1 MAEEKITLL
10 ANEKMLAE
18 HSRHDKYLFIALDL
32 CQKYTSD
39 PNSGLIYD
47 VYLWLCDILKEKA
60 TTYVHVSRTLSLLAD
75 NGILNRKRGFR
86 GNTRIYSLT
95 PNVQNSLHIIYT
107 PEIQKKIDAK
117 IIDLEV
123 YITAK
128 SKQKK
133 KNFNKLLDNY

>member
-1 MAEEKITLL
+1 
-10 ANEKMLAE
+10 
-18 HSRHDKYLFIALDL
+18 
-32 CQKYTSD
+32 
-39 PNSGLIYD
+39 
-47 VYLWLCDILKEKA
+47 
-60 TTYVHVSRTLSLLAD
+60 LAD

-128 SKQKK
+128 
-133 KNFNKLLDNY
+133 